1 MAVRLLTRW
10 LAALCLL
17 AAGLTGA
24 AAEEF
29 RTPSITAVRVEWR
42 AVVDQLRTEIGT
54 RPAIASRFTF
64 AGQRRVPAWD
74 PRATPALVQL
84 NAINASLFAG
94 IGRSPV
100 PVLLPFDTAGYLED
114 QADGT
119 PTAAVALPGRFQ
131 SRRPVSRRSGR
142 LRRGV
147 FAAAQRR
154 RASRTFAKPVEV
166 QITGSILIYDLAD
179 PLGGRGEPVKALAA
193 QFPDMRRFIRE
204 GYVRYAFTRF
214 GVPYV
219 VSIQCLDSAPRAR
232 RLACREAYPIAERF
246 LKALRIAGGQPAQ
259 PRHDISSE
267 IAERPTAVSPDFTYY
282 PGGDIIAR
290 SSVRRR
296 GGRADFAAYSQI
308 RFPLERA
315 PTAIRSQSFG
325 RKNSESGP
333 RRLSVAG
340 QFLRSPQ
347 LPGRAMR
354 RRLRAPGPGY
364 PPRALPA
371 EQQQRKQL
379 PSRKQAVVAVRDS
392 ILIRSLKQQ
401 AATLQINSS
410 NEHIRFRYMHM
421 NPSAMDAD
429 GILNGRRVA
438 EGEKIGVVSNYLDF
452 PNGTSYHLHFDIQV
466 FTRDGW
472 IWVNPYTTLIASYE
486 RLIRAAAARSAP
498 ILRLSPPW
506 RTLCRSLSA
515 AAKAGR
521 TKASP
526 ANPKWSTDV
535 RFDGRSRLKSGH
547 HARSE
552 MSWKTISCACV
563 FVAQRELSAKLE
575 AFQSM
580 FNSCQTRFEQ
590 FQMLDAEL
598 RGLPLVQDLGGRA
611 RMTLA
616 G

>member
-10 LAALCLL
+10 LAALYLL

-29 RTPSITAVRVEWR
+29 RTPSITSVRVEWR
-42 AVVDQLRTEIGT
+42 AVLDRLRTEIAS
-54 RPAIASRFTF
+54 RPPIASRFTF

-100 PVLLPFDTAGYLED
+100 PVLLPFDTAGYLDD

-119 PTAAVALPGRFQ
+119 ELPLSRYQADFSRADLFHAGPAGYDAVFSLQPGTGAGLP
-131 SRRPVSRRSGR
+131 
-142 LRRGV
+142 
-147 FAAAQRR
+147 
-154 RASRTFAKPVEV
+154 SRTFARPVEV
-166 QITGSILIYDLAD
+166 QITGSILVYDLAD

-246 LKALRIAGGQPAQ
+246 LRALRIAGGQPAQ
-259 PRHDISSE
+259 PRYDISSE

-308 RFPLERA
+308 RFPLEKGPA
-315 PTAIRSQSFG
+315 AIRSQSFG
-325 RKNSESGP
+325 RKNSEIGRGVYPWRDNFCEARSFQVGQCA
-333 RRLSVAG
+333 AG
-340 QFLRSPQ
+340 FGHQGQDIRP
-347 LPGRAMR
+347 
-354 RRLRAPGPGY
+354 APC
-364 PPRALPA
+364 PPNSNSESSCHP
-371 EQQQRKQL
+371 
-379 PSRKQAVVAVRDS
+379 RKQAVVAVRDS
-392 ILIRSLKQQ
+392 IVIRSLKQQ
-401 AATLQINSS
+401 AATLQINTR

-486 RLIRAAAARSAP
+486 RLIRGRGREIGTDPPIAAAVAHALP
-498 ILRLSPPW
+498 IALR
-506 RTLCRSLSA
+506 
-515 AAKAGR
+515 
-521 TKASP
+521 
-526 ANPKWSTDV
+526 
-535 RFDGRSRLKSGH
+535 
-547 HARSE
+547 RSE
-552 MSWKTISCACV
+552 G
-563 FVAQRELSAKLE
+563 RE
-575 AFQSM
+575 
-580 FNSCQTRFEQ
+580 N
-590 FQMLDAEL
+590 
-598 RGLPLVQDLGGRA
+598 
-611 RMTLA
+611 
-616 G
+616 